1 MQKLTSRR
9 QFREDEKRHHPFE
22 IWYLEFFILWVKLH
36 RKIQNINLPLLS
48 AIILHFYFFSCY
60 WIKFG
65 NVYTRIRGLP
75 LRVLRISLFLGQ
87 ADWELKCFTLL
98 LRECGKVRDHTAL
111 KCQLSG
117 SLKFS
122 IWIPVYNPYTG
133 CINRTHIIP
142 SKLSRR
148 SDKGK
153 SIQVYC
159 PGLLSFTTFPSAN
172 SRSLKQWATYLYLSS
187 ECKASIFSHIQAKCS
202 HFE

>member
-1 MQKLTSRR
+1 M
-9 QFREDEKRHHPFE
+9 
-22 IWYLEFFILWVKLH
+22 
-36 RKIQNINLPLLS
+36 
-48 AIILHFYFFSCY
+48 
-60 WIKFG
+60 
-65 NVYTRIRGLP
+65 RGLP
-75 LRVLRISLFLGQ
+75 FRVLRIYLFLVQ
-87 ADWELKCFTLL
+87 VDWELRCFTLL

-111 KCQLSG
+111 KCQLSR

-159 PGLLSFTTFPSAN
+159 PGLLSFTCFHLQIPGVKNNEPTIYTFPLGVKSPYLTTYKPNEATLN
-172 SRSLKQWATYLYLSS
+172 RNGFTHNMENYLK
-187 ECKASIFSHIQAKCS
+187 
-202 HFE
+202 